1 MGRYR
6 EIDLSNLKRYN
17 AADRYSKVQAA
28 SLAAPLNV
36 NLNDFWQALPEIL
49 KAAELREFIEICAQS
64 VHKQKPLLLGAG
76 GHVIKC
82 GLAPLIIDLMKLG
95 AIGVVAVN
103 GAVVI
108 HDYELAVWGKTSEDV
123 DTALLDGSFG
133 MAADTAD
140 NLNSIITDAYKNN
153 LGLGEAVGFWL
164 SENAPYKENSL
175 LAKAYQY
182 GVPVTVHVAIGTDI
196 IHQHASADGAA
207 IGAAS
212 LRDFRIFCQCLASLE
227 DGGVFI
233 NLGSGVII
241 PEVFLKALS
250 VARNLGHPLRELNT
264 AVFDM
269 NVQYRPLVNVTQR
282 PVQPSGKGFYF
293 VGHHELMLPLFFLSL
308 KEKLTQ

>member
-1 MGRYR
+1 MGRYK
-6 EIDLSNLKRYN
+6 EIELSNLKRYN
-17 AADRYSKVQAA
+17 AADRFSKVQSAA
-28 SLAAPLNV
+28 LATPSNV
-36 NLNDFWQALPEIL
+36 NLNDFWQSVPDIL
-49 KAAELREFIEICAQS
+49 KASELCEFIEICAQS
-64 VHKQKPLLLGAG
+64 VHKHKPLLLGAG

-82 GLAPLIIDLMKLG
+82 GLSPLIIDLMKLDAIG
-95 AIGVVAVN
+95 AIAVN

-108 HDYELAVWGKTSEDV
+108 HDYELAVMGKTSEDV
-123 DTALLDGSFG
+123 DTALLEGSFG

-140 NLNSIITDAYKNN
+140 TLNGIITDAYKNN

-175 LAKAYQY
+175 LAKAYEY
-182 GVPVTVHVAIGTDI
+182 GVPVTVHVAVGTDI

-207 IGAAS
+207 IGATS
-212 LRDFRIFCQCLASLE
+212 LRDFRIFCQCLANLE
-227 DGGVFI
+227 DSGVFI

-250 VARNLGHPLRELNT
+250 VARNLGHPLRELTT

-308 KEKLTQ
+308 KERLTR